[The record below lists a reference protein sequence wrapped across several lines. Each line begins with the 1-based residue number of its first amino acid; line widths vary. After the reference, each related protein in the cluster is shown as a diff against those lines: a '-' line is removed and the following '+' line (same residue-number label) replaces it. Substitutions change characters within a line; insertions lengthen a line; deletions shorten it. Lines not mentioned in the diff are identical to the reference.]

1 VIETWTDPRWL
12 DEAHEWI
19 RAQVEP
25 TAPIEQPHVRP
36 WSTVLRVRTRDGDV
50 FFKANA
56 PPFAH
61 EAAILERLVPLTP
74 DLLPELVG
82 VDHDRRWL
90 LLRDAGERVRE
101 QPGDGPWHDVLVD
114 YADLQTAAAPL
125 ADDLVAAGVPDRRLA
140 ALPSL
145 YATLGGDRRVVEALC
160 AELERFALPETIDHD
175 DLHDGQVFVRRGRAR
190 ILDWGD
196 ACVAHPFLSLGIA
209 AYFADAAAIDAYLSR
224 FGDAAELRAVVPAAR
239 RLAGVARAATW
250 AATAALASGDWHE
263 RLRPGLPMWIQR
275 VATPP
280 ESWNSD
286 F

>member
-12 DEAHEWI
+12 EDADDWI
-19 RAQVEP
+19 RAHVEP

-36 WSTVLRVRTRDGDV
+36 WSTVLRVPTRDGDR

-61 EAAILERLVPLTP
+61 EAAILEQLVPLAP
-74 DLLPELVG
+74 GLLPELVA
-82 VDHDRRWL
+82 VDPDRRWFL
-90 LLRDAGERVRE
+90 LGDAGERVRE
-101 QPGDGPWHDVLVD
+101 REGDAPWRDVLAD
-114 YADLQTAAAPL
+114 YAELQAAAAPL
-125 ADDLVAAGVPDRRLA
+125 ADELVAAGVPDRRLD
-140 ALPSL
+140 ALPDVYES
-145 YATLGGDRRVVEALC
+145 LGGDRRVVEELC
-160 AELERFALPETIDHD
+160 AELAAFALPETIEHD
-175 DLHDGQVFVRRGRAR
+175 DLHDGQVFVRGGEAR

-209 AYFADAAAIDAYLSR
+209 AYFADEGATDAYLAR
-224 FGDAAELRAVVPAAR
+224 WGDPVELRAVVPAAR

-250 AATAALASGDWHE
+250 AVVAAIAPPDWQE
-263 RLRPGLPMWIQR
+263 RLGPGLPMWIER

-280 ESWNSD
+280 ELWDSD